1 MKTIYNILL
10 SCIFFITTA
19 CHTHKPFSDYTIH
32 KTATS
37 QHGMVVSAHPLAS
50 EVGAAILQQG
60 GNAID
65 AAIAIQFALS
75 VVYPQAGN
83 IGGGGFMVLHNSN
96 GEVNSLDYRE
106 TAPAA
111 AHRDMYLDEKG
122 NVISDKSCFGHLAA
136 GVPGSVDGM
145 YTAYEKY
152 SKLKNWQTLIQPA
165 IALAQRGFTITQQEA
180 DNLNKEKSAFR
191 QHNTRQPIFVRDQ
204 PWQSGDVLQ
213 QKDLA
218 NTLKAIQK
226 KGREG
231 FYAGNVADKII
242 AEMNAGGGIITHAD
256 LKNYRSIWRKP
267 ITFSYKQFE
276 LISMPPPSSGGIALQ
291 QLMKIIEPYPI
302 KNWGFQSA
310 KTVHL
315 MVEAERRVYA
325 DRAQH
330 LGDSDFYPVPMDML
344 CNETY
349 LRQRMEN
356 FNPQQASK
364 STVIQAGK
372 PTAYESPQ
380 TTHFCVIDAD
390 GNAVSATT
398 TLNDSYGSRTVVG
411 GAGFILNNEMDD
423 FSSKPGTP
431 NLYGLVGGEANAIQ
445 AHKRMLSSM
454 TPTIVTKNNIPV
466 LVVGTPGGSTI
477 ITSVFQTIINI
488 LEFNMTPDEA
498 VNAPRFH
505 HQWLPDMIFI
515 EKDAIQPDERRK
527 LEAMGHQMQERSPI
541 GRVEL
546 IQINNAIFY
555 GAADRRGDDSAK
567 GN

>member
-1 MKTIYNILL
+1 
-10 SCIFFITTA
+10 
-19 CHTHKPFSDYTIH
+19 
-32 KTATS
+32 
-37 QHGMVVSAHPLAS
+37 
-50 EVGAAILQQG
+50 
-60 GNAID
+60 
-65 AAIAIQFALS
+65 
-75 VVYPQAGN
+75 
-83 IGGGGFMVLHNSN
+83 MVLHNSN

-315 MVEAERRVYA
+315 MVEAERCVYA

-330 LGDSDFYPVPMDML
+330 LGDSDFYPVPIDML

-398 TLNDSYGSRTVVG
+398 TLNDSYSSRPRKGSGSRL
-411 GAGFILNNEMDD
+411 A
-423 FSSKPGTP
+423 
-431 NLYGLVGGEANAIQ
+431 
-445 AHKRMLSSM
+445 
-454 TPTIVTKNNIPV
+454 
-466 LVVGTPGGSTI
+466 
-477 ITSVFQTIINI
+477 
-488 LEFNMTPDEA
+488 
-498 VNAPRFH
+498 
-505 HQWLPDMIFI
+505 
-515 EKDAIQPDERRK
+515 
-527 LEAMGHQMQERSPI
+527 
-541 GRVEL
+541 
-546 IQINNAIFY
+546 
-555 GAADRRGDDSAK
+555 
-567 GN
+567 